1 MTTLPPELILD
12 ILLRLP
18 PKDLIRSL
26 CVSKAWY
33 AFIHDQRFINAHLL
47 RSTETN
53 SLTILITSYQRRSPP
68 PSDLFSLPF
77 SDNNTSGIAVKAEKP
92 FKFPDAY
99 DLLRLSAH
107 SVHGLFCIHSKD
119 ERYMALW
126 NPSIQKLKKIPLP
139 TFGNRKRYP
148 LYGLGYD
155 SVNDD
160 YKLVGMVVDSV
171 YNNNTNGFSRSV
183 QVQIYSLKSNSWKK
197 IQNALLFS
205 SISSG
210 RTPIM
215 FCNGAM
221 SWLMVNNE
229 VDGNRHMIQT
239 LNLASEK
246 YCQFPFPL
254 VLISDYI
261 SLEVLGG
268 CLCLCVY
275 DPTGYAVWIMKEY
288 GVTESWTLLYSLE
301 NEAVPSGVGDFPKP
315 LVLSKNGEMVLIH
328 NGRGFFWYDL
338 RNKSFKKVQV
348 SCPLLTQLQKT
359 TFYVGSL
366 CLLDGDPVIA
376 ERGTSYRQWDL
387 MLSKLDLAT

>member
-1 MTTLPPELILD
+1 MSTLPPELILD

-26 CVSKAWY
+26 CVSKAC
-33 AFIHDQRFINAHLL
+33 
-47 RSTETN
+47 
-53 SLTILITSYQRRSPP
+53 
-68 PSDLFSLPF
+68 
-77 SDNNTSGIAVKAEKP
+77 DNNTSGTAVKAEKP

-99 DLLRLSAH
+99 DVLRLSGH

-119 ERYMALW
+119 GRYIALW

-139 TFGNRKRYP
+139 TFGPSYSEWFSKRKRNH

-160 YKLVGMVVDSV
+160 YKLVGMVVDD
-171 YNNNTNGFSRSV
+171 RSV
-183 QVQIYSLKSNSWKK
+183 QVQIYSLKSNSWKR
-197 IQNALLFS
+197 IQNGPLFS
-205 SISSG
+205 NISLG
-210 RTPIM
+210 RPRIM

-221 SWLMVNNE
+221 SWLIVNNE
-229 VDGNRHMIQT
+229 VDGNRYIIQT
-239 LNLASEK
+239 LNLATIIRT
-246 YCQFPFPL
+246 
-254 VLISDYI
+254 V

-275 DPTGYAVWIMKEY
+275 VPTGHAVWIMKEY
-288 GVTESWTLLYSLE
+288 GVTESWTLLYCLE
-301 NEAVPSGVGDFPKP
+301 NEAVPSGVGYFSKP
-315 LVLSKNGEMVLIH
+315 LVLSKNGEMVLTH

-338 RNKSFKKVQV
+338 RNKSFKQVQF
-348 SCPLLTQLQKT
+348 SRPPSTQLDI

-376 ERGTSYRQWDL
+376 ERGTSRWDL
-387 MLSKLDLAT
+387 MLSKIDLAT